1 MRARR
6 AWGGDGRGPAGFGFV
21 FESQRQTFSTQ
32 DSQIMPSVTT
42 GGNVCVV
49 LAFRATVPGRQC
61 SVLLEA
67 HGLDICRWLH
77 KPVPKVLR
85 VPPFPSQSPG
95 PLQLLQHPPV
105 QNRSRSVPRACLS
118 LRLPET
124 SPSSWK
130 SLVLRGGLRQ
140 EQQGALHIHFLLLPT
155 LLPLLNELSVQL
167 PECILCSDG
176 CCMCR
181 GCLEGLS
188 ASSSLAVPWKQLP
201 TSLYVRGMNAV
212 EERDDERQ
220 FTNLTVLLSSFYL

>member
-1 MRARR
+1 MSQAR
-6 AWGGDGRGPAGFGFV
+6 GGDGRGPGEFGFM

-32 DSQIMPSVTT
+32 DSQITPSVTT
-42 GGNVCVV
+42 GGSVCVV
-49 LAFRATVPGRQC
+49 LAFRATVPGRQR

-85 VPPFPSQSPG
+85 VPHFPSQCPG

-118 LRLPET
+118 LRLPKT

-130 SLVLRGGLRQ
+130 PLILHGGLWQ
-140 EQQGALHIHFLLLPT
+140 EQQGALHIHLLLLPT

-167 PECILCSDG
+167 PERILCSDG
-176 CCMCR
+176 YCVCR
-181 GCLEGLS
+181 GCLGGLS

-201 TSLYVRGMNAV
+201 PSLYVRGMNAV